1 MGSVYEALKR
11 NAEKDVQ
18 AKEDAATKKPVPTK
32 QAANGNHNARGKS
45 PNVKTDSSAARV
57 RVPAANGAAV
67 ASNGNGAKPL
77 SGGAAA
83 STLPE
88 SGELEELFQ
97 ESKIF
102 TPNVHVSDT
111 TTKTSAHD
119 SASNEHTTGL
129 DGSALSVNEHGR
141 AAGATLDAVS
151 STRVAQF
158 PSMEVAAARVE
169 PHLVAIRDPRS
180 AHAEL
185 YRSLRTRVLHAAERR
200 NMQAFVIT
208 SANVGEG
215 KTMTSI
221 NLAWLLAQTD
231 GVRALLIDG
240 DLRRPCTTD
249 YLDIDAPVGL
259 SEVLTGEAKLED
271 AIVRLEPAGLHLLPG
286 GAPRDNVAELLSGP
300 KFSQVLSQVR
310 RMFNYII
317 IDAPPLAIF
326 TDATVLINRADA
338 ALLVVRAGHTRYATL
353 DRVLEPL
360 PQERILG
367 VVLNSANEQIKE
379 SDYYYQR
386 RRYNKHEAVPA
397 SDETVE
403 VTDEVAAEN

>member
-1 MGSVYEALKR
+1 MGNVYEALKR
-11 NAEKDVQ
+11 HAEQDVP
-18 AKEDAATKKPVPTK
+18 ETDDVATKKPAPPK
-32 QAANGNHNARGKS
+32 QK
-45 PNVKTDSSAARV
+45 
-57 RVPAANGAAV
+57 ANGAATRTSPSSVKTTPSSARVTAASGANGKV
-67 ASNGNGAKPL
+67 AANNGNGAK
-77 SGGAAA
+77 AA
-83 STLPE
+83 SDVIALPD
-88 SGELEELFQ
+88 SRELEQMFQ

-102 TPNVHVSDT
+102 TPNVHVST
-111 TTKTSAHD
+111 TSQTVKTSAHG

-151 STRVAQF
+151 STRAVEF
-158 PSMEVAAARVE
+158 PATEVIAARVE

-185 YRSLRTRVLHAAERR
+185 YRSLRTRILHAAEKR
-200 NMQAFVIT
+200 NMQVFVIT
-208 SANVGEG
+208 SANVEEG

-240 DLRRPCTTD
+240 DLRRPCATD

-286 GAPRDNVAELLSGP
+286 GAARDNVAELLSGP
-300 KFSQVLSQVR
+300 KFSQVLKEVR
-310 RMFNYII
+310 QMFNYII
-317 IDAPPLAIF
+317 IDAPPLGIF

-353 DRVLEPL
+353 DRLLEPL

-367 VVLNSANEQIKE
+367 VVLNSANEHIKE

-386 RRYNKHEAVPA
+386 RRYIKREAMPA
-397 SDETVE
+397 SDETIE
-403 VTDEVAAEN
+403 VTDEVVAEN